1 MCVTIDLNA
10 AHATTHGS
18 TISAR
23 GFNDGSTVSP
33 QGFNV
38 DAANVTAHGTTV
50 LAVAANGG
58 NRDAPLPLS
67 SNCIQPR
74 RIQPQRNVRDSYVA
88 DKLAMAPPSP
98 QRKKLKVSN
107 NLKEQLTAEL
117 ENMLVKAAASLA
129 ALEKLLAKKEQLTA
143 ALKMIPTVNTPPIIP
158 V

>member
-1 MCVTIDLNA
+1 
-10 AHATTHGS
+10 
-18 TISAR
+18 
-23 GFNDGSTVSP
+23 
-33 QGFNV
+33 
-38 DAANVTAHGTTV
+38 
-50 LAVAANGG
+50 
-58 NRDAPLPLS
+58 
-67 SNCIQPR
+67 
-74 RIQPQRNVRDSYVA
+74 
-88 DKLAMAPPSP
+88 MAPPSP